1 MPNTAPQLES
11 VGAEMHSLISR
22 LFPICRSMTGEGVRE
37 TLRIVQEHV
46 PLTIQEIPT
55 GTQAFDWEVPQ
66 EWTIRGAYIK
76 DAGGN
81 RIIDFCDSNLHVVS
95 GSHGVDT
102 TMRWSDLKNN
112 IHTLPDYPDWIPYR
126 TCFHQ
131 SGWGF
136 CMSHRQFAEIDAIGD
151 LEYQVCIDA
160 TLTDGSLTY
169 GELFLPGTTDDEI
182 LLSCHVCHPSL
193 ANDNL
198 SGITVAT
205 HLAKHLSQRERRLG
219 VRFDFAP
226 ATIGAIT
233 WLSQNEHR
241 LPNIK
246 HGLVLSLLGDSGC
259 STYKKTRRGDADIDR
274 AAAHVLKHSGSD
286 YSIIDFE
293 PIGYDE
299 RQFGSPG
306 IDLSVGCLMRTPN
319 GQYPEYHTSADNLEL
334 VHPEYLADSLDKLRD
349 IVEVLDGNE
358 HFINEKPKC
367 EPRLGKH
374 GLYQAFG
381 GDSDQAEM
389 QRAVLWVLNCSDGEH
404 SLLGIAQ
411 RSGIPFSL
419 LRRAADAL
427 LDAGLLSRRD
437 HQSSR
442 SPAVNVASV
451 SPISCNSLPDSK
463 VPSASSFAN

>member
-182 LLSCHVCHPSL
+182 LLSCHVCHPSM

-198 SGITVAT
+198 SGVSVTTRLAELMESVPRHYTYRFLFIPGTIGSITW
-205 HLAKHLSQRERRLG
+205 LAQNEDCAERIDHGLVVTCVGDADHPTYKRSRQGTAMIDRVVEFALSQR
-219 VRFDFAP
+219 
-226 ATIGAIT
+226 
-233 WLSQNEHR
+233 N
-241 LPNIK
+241 LPFVMENF
-246 HGLVLSLLGDSGC
+246 SP
-259 STYKKTRRGDADIDR
+259 Y
-274 AAAHVLKHSGSD
+274 
-286 YSIIDFE
+286 
-293 PIGYDE
+293 GYDE
-299 RQFGSPG
+299 RQYCSPG
-306 IDLSVGCLMRTPN
+306 FDLPVGLLTRSPW
-319 GQYPEYHTSADNLEL
+319 GRFPEYHSSADDLTFIK
-334 VHPEYLADSLDKLRD
+334 PFALADSLRLILDVFD
-349 IVEVLDGNE
+349 ILENDGSYVNL
-358 HFINEKPKC
+358 NPMC
-367 EPRLGKH
+367 EPQLGKR
-374 GLYQAFG
+374 GLYDMMG
-381 GDSDQAEM
+381 GKQNVKDLRMAL
-389 QRAVLWVLNCSDGEH
+389 LWVLNYSDGGH
-404 SLLGIAQ
+404 SLLEIAH
-411 RSGIPFSL
+411 RARLPFPAI
-419 LRRAADAL
+419 RAACDKL
-427 LDAGLLSRRD
+427 VEAGLLKA
-437 HQSSR
+437 Q
-442 SPAVNVASV
+442 P
-451 SPISCNSLPDSK
+451 PE
-463 VPSASSFAN
+463 